1 MAVRPAYFVR
11 EAGSNLARNFLM
23 FVAAAVAVA
32 ISLSLFGAVL
42 LFQRIVSN
50 VTTQWQ
56 NDVVMN
62 VFLKDD
68 AAANPADVKR
78 ISEEL
83 QGYKEVKGVTY
94 VTKNE
99 AYDEFRSMFGNQP
112 ELVESVTPET
122 LPASFRVSLN
132 DNDTLETV
140 QERIRTISGV
150 DEVNS
155 AVEQVKSIQRVLTYL
170 QWGVMVAGIVLLV
183 SSIVLISNTI
193 RLAIFARRKEI
204 AIMKLVGATN
214 WFIRWPFLLEGAA
227 AGVVGVGLA
236 VALTFLIR
244 YLLTGWESI
253 RFVPLNIPLGY
264 MLWPVTIVLVF
275 VAMLISIG
283 GTAWALRR
291 YLDV

>member
-11 EAGSNLARNFLM
+11 EAASNLGRNFLM

-68 AAANPADVKR
+68 AAANSADVKR
-78 ISEEL
+78 IGEEI

-99 AYDEFRSMFGNQP
+99 AYDEFRTMFGNQP

-140 QERIRTISGV
+140 QDRIRTISGV

-170 QWGVMVAGIVLLV
+170 QVGVMIAGIVLLV
-183 SSIVLISNTI
+183 SSVVLISNTI

-227 AGVVGVGLA
+227 AGIVGVGLA

-253 RFVPLNIPLGY
+253 RFVPLNIPFGY
-264 MLWPVTIVLVF
+264 MLWPVTIVLVL
-275 VAMLISIG
+275 VAMLISVG

>member
-68 AAANPADVKR
+68 AAANSADVKR
-78 ISEEL
+78 IGEEI

-94 VTKNE
+94 VTKKE
-99 AYDEFRSMFGNQP
+99 AYEEFRNMFGNQP

-132 DNDTLETV
+132 DNNTLETV

-183 SSIVLISNTI
+183 SSVVLISNTI

-236 VALTFLIR
+236 ISLTFLIR

-253 RFVPLNIPLGY
+253 RFVPLNIPFGF
-264 MLWPVTIVLVF
+264 MLWPVTIVLVL

>member
-1 MAVRPAYFVR
+1 MAVRPAYFIR
-11 EAGSNLARNFLM
+11 EAGSNLGRNFLM

-68 AAANPADVKR
+68 AAANNADVKR
-78 ISEEL
+78 IDEEIR
-83 QGYKEVKGVTY
+83 GYKEVKDVSY
-94 VTKNE
+94 VNKKD
-99 AYDEFRSMFGNQP
+99 AYDEFRTMFGNQP

-132 DNDTLETV
+132 DNETLETV
-140 QERIRTISGV
+140 QERIRTIAGV

-170 QWGVMVAGIVLLV
+170 QVGVMIAGIVLLV

-227 AGVVGVGLA
+227 AGVVGVALA
-236 VALTFLIR
+236 VGLTFLIR

-253 RFVPLNIPLGY
+253 RFVPLNIPFSY
-264 MLWPVTIVLVF
+264 MLWPVTIVLVL
-275 VAMLISIG
+275 VAMLISVG

>member
-11 EAGSNLARNFLM
+11 EAASNLGRNFLM

-68 AAANPADVKR
+68 AAANSADVKR
-78 ISEEL
+78 IGEEI

-99 AYDEFRSMFGNQP
+99 AYDEFRTMFGNQP

-140 QERIRTISGV
+140 QDRIRTISGV

-170 QWGVMVAGIVLLV
+170 QVGVMIAGIVLLV
-183 SSIVLISNTI
+183 SSVVLISNTI

-214 WFIRWPFLLEGAA
+214 WFIRWPFLLEGPRPGSSVSAS
-227 AGVVGVGLA
+227 
-236 VALTFLIR
+236 R
-244 YLLTGWESI
+244 WRS
-253 RFVPLNIPLGY
+253 R
-264 MLWPVTIVLVF
+264 
-275 VAMLISIG
+275 S
-283 GTAWALRR
+283 
-291 YLDV
+291 

>member
-170 QWGVMVAGIVLLV
+170 QVGVMIAGIVLLI
-183 SSIVLISNTI
+183 SSVVLISNTI

-264 MLWPVTIVLVF
+264 MLWPVTIVLVL

>member
-264 MLWPVTIVLVF
+264 MLWPVTIVLVL